1 MPSKRITPI
10 ILAGGA
16 GTRLWPVS
24 REETPKQFC
33 RLLAGGS
40 LFQATLARASDENI
54 FSAPII
60 VTGAQYAGIAEQQ
73 LVESGVTPAAIICEP
88 VGRDTAPAI
97 AAALLASLSPA
108 NTQNYLVLPSDHAV
122 EDEAALLAAVTAGAD
137 LIGHDSA
144 HLVTFGIKPSGP
156 ETGFG
161 YIQAEAE
168 QLSPGAH
175 AVRRF
180 VEKPDEAKAAE
191 LLAETS
197 TCWNA
202 GIFLFNGQKMLA
214 EMERYAP
221 EILRAVETSL
231 LGAQRSGTKLF
242 PATESFASAPKL
254 SIDYA
259 VMEHTSNAV
268 VVPADPGWSDLGSWG
283 AMWEHGEQDA
293 SKNVVE
299 GDVLAV
305 NSSGSLI
312 QSSGPMVAVAGVR
325 DIVVVANKDAV
336 LVAHRDDAQS
346 VKSLVEIMK
355 ADERSEQKRHAGEDR
370 PWGRFDSLDRGQNHQ
385 VKRIRVD
392 PGGQLSLQYHHHRAE
407 HWIVIAGKAQ
417 VTIGERVMTLGPC
430 EQAFIPQGEVHRLEN
445 PGNEP
450 VELIEVQYGDYFGED
465 DIVRLED
472 VYGREQAPTAAHSTG
487 IAA

>member
-1 MPSKRITPI
+1 MPSKKITPI

-33 RLLAGGS
+33 RLLAGKS
-40 LFQATLARASDENI
+40 LFQATLSRISDQNI

-60 VTGAQYAGIAEQQ
+60 VTGAQYAGTAEQQ
-73 LVESGVTPAAIICEP
+73 LVESGVTPAAVICEP

-97 AAALLASLSPA
+97 AAALLASLSPTNA
-108 NTQNYLVLPSDHAV
+108 QNYLVLPSDHAV
-122 EDEAALLAAVTAGAD
+122 EDKAALLAAVTAGSD

-161 YIQAEAE
+161 YIQAKPRE
-168 QLSPGAH
+168 LSAGAYP
-175 AVRRF
+175 VSRF
-180 VEKPDEAKAAE
+180 VEKPDEATAAK
-191 LLAETS
+191 LLTEAS

-221 EILRAVETSL
+221 EILRAVEASL
-231 LGAQRSGTKLF
+231 MGAQRSGPRLF
-242 PATESFASAPKL
+242 PAMESFANAPKL

-268 VVPADPGWSDLGSWG
+268 VIPVDPGWSDLGSWG
-283 AMWEHGEQDA
+283 AMWEHGEQDVA
-293 SKNVVE
+293 NNVLR
-299 GDVLAV
+299 GDVIAV
-305 NSSGSLI
+305 NSSGSLVR
-312 QSSGPMVAVAGVR
+312 SSGPMVAVAGVS
-325 DIVVVANKDAV
+325 DIVVVADKDAV
-336 LVAHRDDAQS
+336 LVTRRDDAQS
-346 VKSLVEIMK
+346 VKSLVETMK
-355 ADERSEQKRHAGEDR
+355 TNERSEQKRHTGEDR

-407 HWIVIAGKAQ
+407 HWIVIAGMAQ
-417 VTIGERVMTLGPC
+417 VTVGKQVMTLGPC
-430 EQAFIPQGEVHRLEN
+430 EQVFIPQGEVHRLEN
-445 PGNEP
+445 PGDEP

-472 VYGREQAPTAAHSTG
+472 VYGRERSPATAHNTN

>member
-1 MPSKRITPI
+1 MNSNKITPI

-40 LFQATLARASDENI
+40 LFQATLARVSDESV

-60 VTGAQYAGIAEQQ
+60 VTGAQYASVAEQQ
-73 LVESGVTPAAIICEP
+73 LVESSVTPAAIICEP

-108 NTQNYLVLPSDHAV
+108 NAQNYLVLPSDHAV
-122 EDEAALLAAVTAGAD
+122 EDETALVAAVTAGAD
-137 LIGHDSA
+137 LIRRSSA
-144 HLVTFGIKPSGP
+144 YLVTFGIKPSGP

-161 YIQAEAE
+161 YIQAEARE
-168 QLSPGAH
+168 LSPGTYP
-175 AVRRF
+175 VRRF
-180 VEKPDEAKAAE
+180 VEKPDETQAAE
-191 LLAETS
+191 LLTEAS

-214 EMERYAP
+214 EMERYSP
-221 EILRAVETSL
+221 EILRAIENSL
-231 LGAQRSGTKLF
+231 MDAEQSGKKLF
-242 PATESFASAPKL
+242 PAMESFARAPKL

-259 VMEHTSNAV
+259 VMEHTNNAV
-268 VVPADPGWSDLGSWG
+268 VIPVDPGWSDLGSWG
-283 AMWEHGEQDA
+283 AMWEHGAQDI
-293 SKNVVE
+293 SNNVLA

-305 NSSGSLI
+305 NSTGSLI
-312 QSSGPMVAVAGVR
+312 QSSGPMVAVAGVS

-346 VKSLVEIMK
+346 VKSLVETMK
-355 ADERSEQKRHAGEDR
+355 ADERCEQKRHAGEDR

-407 HWIVIAGKAQ
+407 HWIIIAGMAQ
-417 VTIGERVMTLGPC
+417 VTIGKRVMTLGPC

-445 PGNEP
+445 PGDEP
-450 VELIEVQYGDYFGED
+450 VELIEVQHGDYFGED

-472 VYGREQAPTAAHSTG
+472 VYGREQIPAAAHTTD

>member
-1 MPSKRITPI
+1 MTSNKITPI

-40 LFQATLARASDENI
+40 LFQATLARISDESVFN
-54 FSAPII
+54 SPIV
-60 VTGAQYAGIAEQQ
+60 VTGAQYASIAEQQ
-73 LVESGVTPAAIICEP
+73 LIESDVTPAAIICEP

-108 NTQNYLVLPSDHAV
+108 NPRNYLVLPSDHAV
-122 EDEAALLAAVTAGAD
+122 EDEAALQAAVTAGAD
-137 LIGHDSA
+137 LIRHSIA

-161 YIQAEAE
+161 YIQAEADE
-168 QLSPGAH
+168 LSPGTYP
-175 AVRRF
+175 VKRF
-180 VEKPDEAKAAE
+180 VEKPDEARAAE
-191 LLAETS
+191 LLAEES

-202 GIFLFNGQKMLA
+202 GIFLFNGRKMLA
-214 EMERYAP
+214 EMERYSP
-221 EILRAVETSL
+221 EVLRAVENSL
-231 LGAQRSGTKLF
+231 LGAQRSGRKLF
-242 PATESFASAPKL
+242 PAMESFAKAPKL

-259 VMEHTSNAV
+259 VMEHTNNAAV
-268 VVPADPGWSDLGSWG
+268 VPVNPGWSDLGSWG
-283 AMWEHGEQDA
+283 AMWEHGVQDVA
-293 SKNVVE
+293 NNVLE

-305 NSSGSLI
+305 NCSGSLI
-312 QSSGPMVAVAGVR
+312 QTSGPMVAVAGVS

-346 VKSLVEIMK
+346 VKLLVEAMK
-355 ADERSEQKRHAGEDR
+355 AEGRSEQKRHAGEDR

-407 HWIVIAGKAQ
+407 HWIVVAGKAQ
-417 VTIGERVMTLGPC
+417 VTIGKRVMTLGPC

-445 PGNEP
+445 PGDEP

-472 VYGREQAPTAAHSTG
+472 VYGREQNPVSAHNTD